1 MASPAQRS
9 MSSGSMPAGS
19 MGRFVRPSMPPVD
32 GQPAID
38 MAHLSR
44 QSLGDAKLEMELLTL
59 FDIQAGRIASDMG
72 MPDLSKDVRAER
84 LDLAHTLKGS
94 ARAVGATRVGAACEA
109 LESLLRAHAPQTSV
123 DVALR
128 EVRMAVH
135 AAREF
140 IAAAR

>member
-1 MASPAQRS
+1 MANSPQRS
-9 MSSGSMPAGS
+9 LPAGS
-19 MGRFVRPSMPPVD
+19 MGRFLRPTAPALD
-32 GQPAID
+32 DAAAID

-44 QSLGDAKLEMELLTL
+44 QSLGDVKLEMELLHL
-59 FDIQAGRIASDMG
+59 FDIQASRIAQELG
-72 MPDLSKDVRAER
+72 MPDPKRDVRGLR
-84 LDLAHTLKGS
+84 MDLAHTLKGS
-94 ARAVGATRVGAACEA
+94 ARAVGAGRVAAACEA
-109 LESLLRAHAPQTSV
+109 LESMLRAHAPQSSV

>member
-1 MASPAQRS
+1 MASSTARS
-9 MSSGSMPAGS
+9 IPAGS
-19 MGRFVRPSMPPVD
+19 MGRFLRTQAPTALD

-44 QSLGDAKLEMELLTL
+44 QSLGDHALEVELLHL
-59 FDIQAGRIASDMG
+59 FDIQAGRIATELG
-72 MPDLSKDVRAER
+72 MPDPKKDVRAER
-84 LDLAHTLKGS
+84 MDLAHTLKGS

-109 LESLLRAHAPQTSV
+109 LESLLRSHSPQTSV

-128 EVRMAVH
+128 EVRLSVH

>member
-1 MASPAQRS
+1 MVSSSARS
-9 MSSGSMPAGS
+9 IPAGS
-19 MGRFVRPSMPPVD
+19 LGRFLRPAGPSALD

-38 MAHLSR
+38 LAHLSR
-44 QSLGDAKLEMELLTL
+44 QSLGDHGLEVELLHL
-59 FDIQAGRIASDMG
+59 FDIQASRIASELG
-72 MPDLSKDVRAER
+72 MPDPKKDVRTER
-84 LDLAHTLKGS
+84 MELAHTLKGS

-140 IAAAR
+140 IAASR

>member
-1 MASPAQRS
+1 MASQLQRS
-9 MSSGSMPAGS
+9 LPVGS
-19 MGRFVRPSMPPVD
+19 MGRFLRAAGPAAMD
-32 GQPAID
+32 GAPAID

-44 QSLGDAKLEMELLTL
+44 QSLGDHSLEMELLHL
-59 FDIQAGRIASDMG
+59 FDIQAGRIASELG
-72 MPDLSKDVRAER
+72 MPDPKTDVRVAR

-94 ARAVGATRVGAACEA
+94 AKAVGATRVGAACEA

-128 EVRMAVH
+128 EVRLAVH